1 MIKKDIKFKYFIKL
15 PLILQSHANLSLCV
29 PTATF
34 ILPLAIIVCLQFIF
48 TTGLQNVQEKCHKFQ
63 LTQSV

>member
-1 MIKKDIKFKYFIKL
+1 MKL
-15 PLILQSHANLSLCV
+15 PLILQSHANLSPCV